1 MALRKKNELQFIAK
15 KRLLSHLN
23 PKSPIA
29 EQYRTIRTNI
39 QFSNVEK
46 EMKSIVVTSSSPG
59 EGKSTTVTN
68 LAIVFAQQE
77 KRVLLVDADLRKPT
91 IYSAFRMSNHIGLTN
106 VLTQQSTLQAA
117 IKTTE
122 VPNLSV
128 LVSGPVP
135 PNPAELLGSSR
146 MKEVLEELYQMYDVI
161 LIDTPPVL
169 AVADAQILA
178 NLCHGI
184 VMVISS
190 GKTKIEHARKTRDLL
205 SQAKGKLLGAILN
218 NKRKSDAD
226 LYYYYSSN

>member
-1 MALRKKNELQFIAK
+1 MALKKKNELQFIAK

-39 QFSNVEK
+39 QFSNVDN
-46 EMKSIVVTSSSPG
+46 EMKSIIVTSSSPD

-77 KRVLLVDADLRKPT
+77 KRVLLVDGDLRRPT
-91 IYSAFRMSNHIGLTN
+91 IHSSFQMPNHIGLTN
-106 VLTQQSTLQAA
+106 VLTQRSTLQAA

-128 LVSGPVP
+128 LTSGPVP
-135 PNPAELLGSSR
+135 PNPAELLGASK
-146 MKEVLEELYQMYDVI
+146 MKKVLEELYQLYDVI

-178 NLCHGI
+178 NQCHGI

-190 GKTKIEHARKTRDLL
+190 GKTKIEVARKTRDLL
-205 SQAKGKLLGAILN
+205 LHAKGKFLGAILN
-218 NKRKSDAD
+218 DVRKSDAD
-226 LYYYYSSN
+226 YYYYSPN